1 MAKIVKNI
9 DSISHTWGGVLLSPG
24 VSYTCQNQGEAN
36 RFALDDNFISALS
49 SSKAEIYSDT
59 TLIVGTASGVSFLTD
74 NLRDSDGAQLVRT
87 RAFTN
92 SDGFRF
98 RGSSFSDTV
107 TANTTKDIDYK
118 IAQER
123 YINGGRLLVSNIG
136 NDDKITFQV
145 VDKDNVLGYGAN
157 VVLDEFIKD
166 YFIPTTGNLEV
177 RLDYPARI
185 VANLYLRL
193 KYTSTHQD
201 GCSVKCNL
209 YLHWKA
215 S

>member
-1 MAKIVKNI
+1 MSKYVKNI
-9 DSISHTWGGVLLSPG
+9 SNSQLIIRGIPLDPNETVSIPANVQASWAMDEVVCKKIIDGEIKILSDSGEIAG
-24 VSYTCQNQGEAN
+24 YYNQ
-36 RFALDDNFISALS
+36 I
-49 SSKAEIYSDT
+49 
-59 TLIVGTASGVSFLTD
+59 SFL
-74 NLRDSDGAQLVRT
+74 LGSLVDSDGAMLVRT

-98 RGSSFSDTV
+98 RGASFSGSV
-107 TANTTKDIDYK
+107 SANSSQDIDYK
-118 IAQER
+118 ISAER
-123 YINGGRLLVSNIG
+123 YINGGRLLIDNIG
-136 NDDKITFQV
+136 NDDKMTFQV
-145 VDKDNVLGYGAN
+145 VDKDNVLGYGAG

-185 VANLYLRL
+185 YAGLYLRL
-193 KYTSTHQD
+193 KYTSSHES

-215 S
+215 A